1 LGEPTGGGPTG
12 RDLSR
17 YLVTDRGASMEE
29 VFVEIART
37 ASLLVE
43 AAAVI
48 VVSYG
53 ALESFIKLLWIIIT
67 PKATHGE
74 RKSLWRRF
82 GMWLLLGLE
91 FELAADII
99 GSVISPTWQ
108 DIAELGAIAVIR
120 TFLNYFLEKD
130 LEQAETTGESAG
142 A

>member
-1 LGEPTGGGPTG
+1 
-12 RDLSR
+12 
-17 YLVTDRGASMEE
+17 MEE
-29 VFVEIART
+29 LFAQVART

-48 VVSYG
+48 IVSYG
-53 ALESFIKLLWIIIT
+53 ALESFVKLLWIVAT
-67 PKATHGE
+67 PKTSHGE
-74 RKSLWRRF
+74 RKALWRRF

-108 DIAELGAIAVIR
+108 EIGELGAIAVVR

-130 LEQAETTGESAG
+130 LEHAETVEPLGGTETPAVPSGSRASA